1 MTKIA
6 TRADINFY
14 TENDVF
20 NTELTRCV
28 TLDEVR
34 NVAGLTV
41 NTTDTD
47 PGKLVR
53 LSDIEQDN
61 IMVIAGDN
69 GRVIKFNLSTLK
81 YKETQL
87 GGISWRAVVASEA
100 GYTLVGYGGYTTFSP
115 DGENWN
121 KPKQMGNKA
130 WLGLARSSSGVYVAV
145 GSDGN
150 VMYGMENWIERDGG
164 RYCTGIIWSTP
175 QTVGGNIW
183 RTVALHGNKGTEK
196 FFAAGDQGY
205 AMESSNGKD
214 WERYTANPQYGS
226 SYQCSFCKITSYP
239 EFTRYSARFGG
250 TNGVLA
256 TPISGGEW
264 AVQKFKEGDDWA
276 WITGIAGYEHTA
288 LGMYY
293 ILLTEKGNLMT
304 SGRILEGGPLNGSGR
319 SLLKHKDRIYALVDH
334 ELNRVDFSEAD
345 NMSYTSERLLAID
358 VPDTECLH
366 CMGVRTE

>member
-115 DGENWN
+115 DGE
-121 KPKQMGNKA
+121 
-130 WLGLARSSSGVYVAV
+130 
-145 GSDGN
+145 
-150 VMYGMENWIERDGG
+150 
-164 RYCTGIIWSTP
+164 
-175 QTVGGNIW
+175 IW
-183 RTVALHGNKGTEK
+183 RTVALHGNKGAEK

-276 WITGIAGYEHTA
+276 WIMGIAGYEHTA

-334 ELNRVDFSEAD
+334 ELNRIDFSETD